1 MRMRHRV
8 AGALLGLMAPGFGL
22 ISATAILF
30 VAEASIAAPATV
42 EATAGPQAEMEATA
56 RQLFAALDQNR
67 AAIRKEPKK
76 ALPLVDSILLPRF
89 DTEYA
94 AQLVLAQNWRTASAE
109 QRQRFVAAMV
119 QMLMKTYG
127 GALADFSADK
137 FKILP
142 YRGDA
147 NPDLATVRTEVTRS
161 SGVVVPV
168 DYKLRHTAAG
178 WKAFDVIIE
187 GISYVKNYR
196 TDLGTEISQR
206 GLDAVITRLEKEVA
220 QSGVGQP

>member
-1 MRMRHRV
+1 MKSRLAAVLVGLSTPLATALTTTPM
-8 AGALLGLMAPGFGL
+8 LLGGSLY
-22 ISATAILF
+22 T
-30 VAEASIAAPATV
+30 VAAHAEIAAN
-42 EATAGPQAEMEATA
+42 PQAEMEATA
-56 RQLFAALDQNR
+56 RQLFAAIDQNR

-76 ALPLVDSILLPRF
+76 AYPIVESILLPHF

-94 AQLVLAQNWRTASAE
+94 AQLVLAQHWRTASPE
-109 QRQRFVAAMV
+109 QRQRFVNAMV

-127 GALADFSADK
+127 GALADFSSDK

-142 YRGDA
+142 YR
-147 NPDLATVRTEVTRS
+147 PDPNVEIATVRTEVTRS

-168 DYKLRHTAAG
+168 DYKLRRTAAG

-196 TDLGTEISQR
+196 TDLGAEISQN
-206 GLDAVITRLEKEVA
+206 GLDAVIARLEKDAAEA
-220 QSGVGQP
+220 GSPKS